1 MGCTM
6 VLRVSLLPAVCV
18 LGMAATRHVSHPT
31 VKITVFYESLCPDSK
46 RFVTEQLYPAWG
58 KFGQSLR
65 VSLKP
70 FGKAKVWQTESG
82 WNFTCQHGPQE
93 CRGNKLQACVLDQVP
108 DPEEYLPAINCL
120 MEPEAR
126 PDCTQYLVSTSTAR
140 LSSVWAGRRAAC
152 CSTPWPRTPSVSI
165 RLSHSSLGFFLMI
178 TVTTPAALPGDGA
191 VLRPVIRVHQ

>member
-58 KFGQSLR
+58 KFGKSLR

-140 LSSVWAGRRAAC
+140 LSQCVGGEEGSLLLHSLAQDTLSLNPALTFVPWILFNDYCDYSCGITWRR
-152 CSTPWPRTPSVSI
+152 SSPPPWLT
-165 RLSHSSLGFFLMI
+165 
-178 TVTTPAALPGDGA
+178 
-191 VLRPVIRVHQ
+191 